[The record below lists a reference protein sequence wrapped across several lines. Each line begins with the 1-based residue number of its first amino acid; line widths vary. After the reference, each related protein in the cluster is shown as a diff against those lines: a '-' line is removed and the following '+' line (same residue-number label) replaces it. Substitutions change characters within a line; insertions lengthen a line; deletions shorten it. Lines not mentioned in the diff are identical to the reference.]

1 MRRLVAMAAV
11 GLLLLGAPARG
22 GGPAVQV
29 PVFDFG
35 FAEQG
40 TTVVHQFAL
49 KNTGKTTIRI
59 EDVRSSCGCTAAA
72 AEGKLLTPGQIGW
85 LAVRLDTTGLVGKT
99 TKTVTLRTSDAPTPE
114 VLPELTGT
122 VLADLVV
129 TPTPLYLGHVWRGE
143 TVRRELRISTGRP
156 GPTTTTYGVS
166 SVETESWALHTYVQ
180 PGDKPGEQKLI
191 VDLDPEVPAGRF
203 NDQITIHTTSPR
215 QPVITVPVF
224 GDGLGWG

>member
-1 MRRLVAMAAV
+1 MRRRVAMAGL
-11 GLLLLGAPARG
+11 GLLLLGAPARAAG
-22 GGPAVQV
+22 LAVQV
-29 PVFDFG
+29 PVFNFG
-35 FAEQG
+35 LAEQG

-85 LAVRLDTTGLVGKT
+85 LAVRLDTTDLVGKT
-99 TKTVTLRTSDAPTPE
+99 TKTVTLHTSDARTPE
-114 VLPELTGT
+114 VMLALTGT
-122 VLADLVV
+122 VLTDLVV
-129 TPTPLYLGHVWRGE
+129 TPTPLYLGRVWRGDP
-143 TVRRELRISTGRP
+143 VRRELRISTGRP
-156 GPTTTTYGVS
+156 GPTTYGVS

-224 GDGLGWG
+224 GDVLGWS